1 MRGSGGAETEDIM
14 HLRPKESKS
23 AASHSEVAASW
34 PDLPGSGEML
44 WTTSQPAAA
53 GHKAGDP
60 A

>member
-1 MRGSGGAETEDIM
+1 M

-44 WTTSQPAAA
+44 WLLHNQRLL
-53 GHKAGDP
+53 GIRLEILLDI
-60 A
+60 

>member
-1 MRGSGGAETEDIM
+1 M

-44 WTTSQPAAA
+44 WTPSQPAAA